1 MSVSLY
7 TAAQTRELDRTAI
20 STLGIA
26 GFVLMQRAAAA
37 AWRVL
42 KKRWPNAR
50 RIVVVCGPG
59 NNGGDGYL
67 LARTAKDAGLD
78 ARVIA
83 LAKPKE
89 TSPDALRAHDEWIAS
104 GGKIATSTDPIP
116 DADVYVDALF
126 GTGTQRPSE
135 GFARALIDHVNRYP
149 ARILSLDIPS
159 GIDSDT
165 GNVFRAA
172 VRATVTVSFV
182 AHKRGLFTSDA
193 LDHRGE
199 LILDTLGLPDDLY
212 ERFDADAQLLDMA
225 HMSRWLPPRERNA
238 HKGKFGHVL
247 AIGGDYGT
255 SGAIRMAGEAAMRV
269 GSGLTS
275 IATRSENISAI
286 NAGRPE
292 LMAHAVSDAV
302 SMQTLLQSASVVAV
316 GPGLGQSNWGRAL
329 LTAAVAANRPTVLD
343 ADALNILSQKFF
355 PLPHVSVLTPHPGE
369 AARLLGCD
377 VAAIESDRFK
387 AARAIAE
394 RYRAVVV
401 LKGGGSLIAHPAG
414 PVAVCPWGNP
424 GMASGGMGDVL
435 TGVIAGLLAQG
446 LNAWR
451 AARFGVG
458 LHAQAADAAA
468 GNGEAGMIASDL
480 FPHLHKLRNARAGH
494 D

>member
-1 MSVSLY
+1 MGASLY
-7 TAAQTRELDRTAI
+7 TAAQTRDLDRTAI

-50 RIVVVCGPG
+50 RIVVLCGPG
-59 NNGGDGYL
+59 NNGGDGFL

-89 TSPDALRAHDEWIAS
+89 SSPDALRAHDEWIAS

-126 GTGTQRPSE
+126 GTGSQRPAE
-135 GFARALIDHVNRYP
+135 GFARALIDHVNRFP
-149 ARILSLDIPS
+149 ARVLSLDIPS

-165 GNVFRAA
+165 GNVLRAA
-172 VRATVTVSFV
+172 VRATATVSFV

-193 LDHRGE
+193 LDHRGD
-199 LILDTLGLPDDLY
+199 LVLDTLGLPDDLY

-225 HMSRWLPPRERNA
+225 HMSRWLPPRARNS

-247 AIGGDYGT
+247 AIGGDHGLC
-255 SGAIRMAGEAAMRV
+255 GAIRLAGEAAMRV

-275 IATRSENISAI
+275 IATRSENVSAI

-292 LMAHAVSDAV
+292 LMAHAVADAAAL
-302 SMQTLLQSASVVAV
+302 QALLQSASVVAV
-316 GPGLGQSNWGRAL
+316 GPGLGQGGWGRSL
-329 LTAAVAANRPTVLD
+329 LSAAVAANRPTVLD

-355 PLPHVSVLTPHPGE
+355 PLPAVSVLTPHPGE

-377 VAAIESDRFK
+377 VAAIERDRFK
-387 AARAIAE
+387 SARTIAE

-401 LKGGGSLIAHPAG
+401 LKGAGSLIAHPAG
-414 PVAVCPWGNP
+414 PLAVCPWGNP

-468 GNGEAGMIASDL
+468 SGAEAGTIAGDL
-480 FPHLHKLRNARAGH
+480 FPHLHQLRNARAQH
-494 D
+494 E

>member
-1 MSVSLY
+1 MGASLY
-7 TAAQTRELDRTAI
+7 TAAQTRDLDRTAI
-20 STLGIA
+20 ATLGIA

-50 RIVVVCGPG
+50 RIVVMCGPG

-89 TSPDALRAHDEWIAS
+89 SSPDALRAHDEWIAS

-126 GTGTQRPSE
+126 GTGLQRPSE

-149 ARILSLDIPS
+149 ARVLSLDVPS
-159 GIDSDT
+159 GIDADT
-165 GNVFRAA
+165 GNVLRAA
-172 VRATVTVSFV
+172 VRATATVSFV
-182 AHKRGLFTSDA
+182 AHKRGLFTGDA

-199 LILDTLGLPDDLY
+199 LFLDPLGLPDDLY

-225 HMSRWLPPRERNA
+225 HMSRWLPPRPRNS

-247 AIGGDYGT
+247 AIGGDHGMC
-255 SGAIRMAGEAAMRV
+255 GAIRMAGEAAMRV
-269 GSGLTS
+269 GSGLTG
-275 IATRSENISAI
+275 IATRSENVSAI

-292 LMAHAVSDAV
+292 LMAHAVSDA
-302 SMQTLLQSASVVAV
+302 SSLSALLQAASVVAI
-316 GPGLGQSNWGRAL
+316 GPGLGQGSWSRSL
-329 LTAAVAANRPTVLD
+329 LTATVAANRPTVLD

-355 PLPHVSVLTPHPGE
+355 PLPAVSVLTPHPGE

-377 VAAIESDRFK
+377 VPTIERDRFK
-387 AARAIAE
+387 SARAIAE

-401 LKGGGSLIAHPAG
+401 LKGAGSLIAHPAG
-414 PVAVCPWGNP
+414 PLAVCPWGNP
-424 GMASGGMGDVL
+424 GMSSGGMGDVL

-468 GNGEAGMIASDL
+468 SGGEAGMIASDL
-480 FPHLHKLRNARAGH
+480 FPHLYTLRNARASH
-494 D
+494 E

>member
-1 MSVSLY
+1 MGASLY
-7 TAAQTRELDRTAI
+7 TAAQTRDLDRTAI

-50 RIVVVCGPG
+50 RIVVLCGPG
-59 NNGGDGYL
+59 NNGGDGFL

-89 TSPDALRAHDEWIAS
+89 SSPDALRAHDEWIAS

-126 GTGTQRPSE
+126 GTGPQRPAE

-149 ARILSLDIPS
+149 SRVLSLDIPS
-159 GIDSDT
+159 GIDADT
-165 GNVFRAA
+165 GNVLRAA
-172 VRATVTVSFV
+172 VRATATVSFV

-199 LILDTLGLPDDLY
+199 LVLDTLGLPDELY

-225 HMSRWLPPRERNA
+225 HMSRWLLPRARNS

-247 AIGGDYGT
+247 AIGGDHGLC
-255 SGAIRMAGEAAMRV
+255 GAIRLAGEAAMRV

-275 IATRSENISAI
+275 IATRSENVSAI

-292 LMAHAVSDAV
+292 LMAHAVADAAAL
-302 SMQTLLQSASVVAV
+302 QALLQSASVVAV
-316 GPGLGQSNWGRAL
+316 GPGLGQGAWSRSL
-329 LTAAVAANRPTVLD
+329 LNAAVAANRPTVLD
-343 ADALNILSQKFF
+343 ADALNILSQKYFS
-355 PLPHVSVLTPHPGE
+355 LPAVSVLTPHPGE

-377 VAAIESDRFK
+377 VAAIERDRFK
-387 AARAIAE
+387 SARTIAE

-401 LKGGGSLIAHPAG
+401 LKGAGSLIAHPAG
-414 PVAVCPWGNP
+414 PLAVCPWGNP

-468 GNGEAGMIASDL
+468 GAGEAGTIAGDL
-480 FPHLHKLRNARAGH
+480 FPHLHKLRNARAH
-494 D
+494 HE